1 MRNRYLIASI
11 FLLSVFIIMA
21 LFISPRTNPNINS
34 EINTDKTIYLYI
46 NNLHFKPIN
55 QLMIYLSL
63 YGREVVWAI
72 VIILLFILG
81 GSAGKKT
88 AVILSITLIA
98 LIPIG
103 TIAKQVIE
111 RPRPVIPIS
120 DFLISSD
127 TDFSFPS
134 GHAVIVSAGAAIVLS
149 LFRNSVKQW
158 AISLILT
165 LEAALVC
172 FSRIYVGAHYPLDIV
187 GGILLGVGV
196 SFIFIWK
203 EKEIILGFQKVITKL
218 KR

>member
-1 MRNRYLIASI
+1 
-11 FLLSVFIIMA
+11 MA

-203 EKEIILGFQKVITKL
+203 EKEIGLGFQKVITKL

>member
-203 EKEIILGFQKVITKL
+203 EKEIGLGFQKVITKL

>member
-196 SFIFIWK
+196 SFMFIWK
-203 EKEIILGFQKVITKL
+203 EKEIGLGFQKVITKL